1 MPRSTRAALLLL
13 LAACCT
19 LAAAQAKW
27 QTVSGPGGSFF
38 VDLPGAPQATE
49 APMKLSSGGE
59 YTMHQLIVE
68 LDDSAFVVQSAVYP
82 SSVDLSDPRANLQGG
97 LDNAAKGHDG
107 GRWLEVNWTMRQ
119 GLQAV
124 DGVAHRGDT
133 VIHNFS
139 LLNGRQ
145 IIALTYAGP
154 LGTERSAE
162 VNRFIDSMRVAR

>member
-1 MPRSTRAALLLL
+1 
-13 LAACCT
+13 
-19 LAAAQAKW
+19 
-27 QTVSGPGGSFF
+27 
-38 VDLPGAPQATE
+38 
-49 APMKLSSGGE
+49 
-59 YTMHQLIVE
+59 MHQLIVE

-124 DGVAHRGDT
+124 DGVARRGDT